1 MKTLRWLLLSTLMFA
16 VVWASAEPARTR
28 QGSTTTPPAASTTRG
43 PNQSNTKAPAGHP
56 GAVTTPQP
64 GRTPAAAPATPSARG
79 GVWGSAN
86 DRPQATTPTKAGGKS
101 PAARDNDQYTRDT
114 RSQEAA
120 RALLWGHGVPQTKS
134 PSPSAP
140 ARRDDGRPAEHG
152 YTPAPSAPHTPA
164 SPAVHNE
171 RDRRDDHDSPSR
183 GHVSRPQPP
192 AHRPSDWD
200 QPYRGRH
207 EGQWKYAPLV
217 GMIVRAFLPSNPRLL
232 GAVVVADNDTF
243 LGVISRDANDPD
255 SLTNPYGRFG
265 SPWSP
270 DSIWNPD
277 ARYGREDGRGSP
289 WNPYATKPPKVYD
302 GNEFRGYLTAN
313 TQLYPRID
321 PEWLRSYLELPRW

>member
-1 MKTLRWLLLSTLMFA
+1 MA
-16 VVWASAEPARTR
+16 
-28 QGSTTTPPAASTTRG
+28 
-43 PNQSNTKAPAGHP
+43 
-56 GAVTTPQP
+56 
-64 GRTPAAAPATPSARG
+64 
-79 GVWGSAN
+79 
-86 DRPQATTPTKAGGKS
+86 
-101 PAARDNDQYTRDT
+101 
-114 RSQEAA
+114 QE
-120 RALLWGHGVPQTKS
+120 HS
-134 PSPSAP
+134 
-140 ARRDDGRPAEHG
+140 
-152 YTPAPSAPHTPA
+152 
-164 SPAVHNE
+164 
-171 RDRRDDHDSPSR
+171 
-183 GHVSRPQPP
+183 
-192 AHRPSDWD
+192 
-200 QPYRGRH
+200 
-207 EGQWKYAPLV
+207 
-217 GMIVRAFLPSNPRLL
+217 PRLL